1 MSWLMLVALTLA
13 TWRLASLLVA
23 EDGPFHVLL
32 KLRERTTVG
41 GLLDCIWC
49 VSVWIAPL
57 ALAVWLAGA
66 GIAITVGQFGVLA
79 LAISAGAI
87 AFDRWGA

>member
-1 MSWLMLVALTLA
+1 MSWLVLFVLALA
-13 TWRLASLLVA
+13 TWRIASLLVA

-32 KLRERTTVG
+32 KLRERTTFG

-57 ALAVWLAGA
+57 ALAAWLAGA
-66 GIAITVGQFGVLA
+66 AEAVTVGQFGVLV